1 MSKISWQQ
9 QGFRMLFGQNYGH
22 RSMPRAVSFKRLWST
37 ELWIQIFLSKKFAS
51 LLISYH
57 IFWMEHKI
65 EHSMEHRIYSKY
77 SHIKTCTRAL
87 NLFRY
92 SIGVQKLNNND
103 MYVFSTICNHEWAQV
118 AEIFLHV
125 REGPVVTTY
134 LISKLTLRLKGPS
147 HERHGIDLVL
157 PDYIVFIIRE
167 FDVCAVVF
175 VIIV

>member
-9 QGFRMLFGQNYGH
+9 QGFRMLCGQNYGH
-22 RSMPRAVSFKRLWST
+22 RLMPRGVSFKRLWST

-65 EHSMEHRIYSKY
+65 QHSVEHRIYSKY
-77 SHIKTCTRAL
+77 SHIKTCTRTL
-87 NLFRY
+87 NLFWY
-92 SIGVQKLNNND
+92 SIGFQKLNNND
-103 MYVFSTICNHEWAQV
+103 MYVFFTICNPVWAQV
-118 AEIFLHV
+118 DEIFLHI
-125 REGPVVTTY
+125 REGPVVITY
-134 LISKLTLRLKGPS
+134 LISKLTLRLTAPS
-147 HERHGIDLVL
+147 HDRHGIDLVL
-157 PDYIVFIIRE
+157 SDYIVFIIRK